1 MLKIFQTIAAFNYTF
16 IHDYLVISKA
26 SLISGVY
33 AKLHM
38 MNKKHIVFR
47 HVKY

>member
-26 SLISGVY
+26 SLISGGGICQIAY
-33 AKLHM
+33 DE
-38 MNKKHIVFR
+38 
-47 HVKY
+47 